1 MLAHYGYRYGNSMA
15 EHLDAAQFV
24 RWVSPLELAAP
35 EWGLRSIFHATTA
48 NGAGRF
54 DKLVLLRPSGYRFAI
69 CGDAPQIEET
79 SHALLT

>member
-1 MLAHYGYRYGNSMA
+1 MV

-35 EWGLRSIFHATTA
+35 EWGFRPLFHATTA

-54 DKLVLLRPSGYRFAI
+54 DKLALLRPSGYRFAI
-69 CGDAPQIEET
+69 CRDAPQTEAT
-79 SHALLT
+79 NHALLT